1 MASLN
6 SLSLQGSYHVIRS
19 HLSHLSHQ
27 SPAVLSLSN
36 PPHVARS
43 EQGVLGG
50 VIHHSLPDIDDGV
63 PGDIGPGAPPE
74 TAHHPLLPGNAGVGV
89 QNSPGQ

>member
-1 MASLN
+1 MSLV
-6 SLSLQGSYHVIRS
+6 LTCLTT
-19 HLSHLSHQ
+19 HQ
-27 SPAVLSLSN
+27 NPAVLFLSN
-36 PPHVARS
+36 PPHVASS

-74 TAHHPLLPGNAGVGV
+74 TAHHPLVPGNAGVGV
-89 QNSPGQ
+89 QHSPGNRVYSSVVYC